1 MGFVKGKGRNL
12 VLFQLRRL
20 NWMDRCVIGV
30 DFGSDSVRAVVVNTV
45 SGKVLASAVSMYPRW
60 SEGKYQHPETAVFRQ
75 HPLDYIE
82 SFTACVSEAVKMAG
96 PGTADKIAGIGI
108 DTTGSTPVAVNREG
122 TPLSL
127 TDTFSENENAMFLL
141 WKDHSAAREA
151 EELTGLFHTAGSR
164 DYLTYMGTYSAEWYW
179 AKILH
184 VVRTDQAVRDA
195 AYTWVEHCDWMVGLL
210 TGNTHP
216 ETMYHSACAAG
227 FKALWNSEWNGL
239 PDKEVLGKADEY
251 LKKVAERF
259 GSAPKPATVSA
270 GRILP
275 EWAARLGVPENTEIS
290 GSSFD
295 AHAGAIGGGVG
306 ENILVCTLGTS
317 AVDMTV
323 VRPDE
328 LRNINVKMLTR
339 FGGLAEDSILP
350 GYVGIETG
358 QAAFGD
364 IFAWFRRLLSW
375 PLQRLEEEPDGTPQE
390 REMCFRMEERIL
402 PMLQREA
409 EHLEHTE
416 TLPVALDWIN
426 GRRYPNANDAA
437 RGVLADIS
445 LGTNA
450 PQVYWALV
458 FSAVSGL
465 NRIREGFEQSGIRI
479 DKVKAVGGIPR
490 KSSFIMQMMADLME
504 KPIEILDENQTC
516 ALGAAIY
523 AAMGSGCCQSLN
535 EAVSNMSARVE
546 KCYRPDADR
555 HTALRRQYAR
565 YLALAKER
573 Q

>member
-1 MGFVKGKGRNL
+1 
-12 VLFQLRRL
+12 
-20 NWMDRCVIGV
+20 MDRCVIGV

-45 SGKVLASAVSMYPRW
+45 SGRVLASATSMYPRW
-60 SEGKYQHPETAVFRQ
+60 KEGKYQHPEKAVFRQ

-82 SFTACVSEAVKMAG
+82 SFTACVSEAVKLAG
-96 PGTADKIAGIGI
+96 SEVAERIAGIGI
-108 DTTGSTPVAVNREG
+108 DTTGSTPVAVNRAG
-122 TPLSL
+122 IPLSL
-127 TDTFSENENAMFLL
+127 TDMFAENENAMFVL

-151 EELTGLFHTAGSR
+151 EELTELFRTAGER
-164 DYLTYMGTYSAEWYW
+164 NYLKYMGTYSAEWYW

-184 VVRTDQAVRDA
+184 IVRTDQAVRDA

-227 FKALWNSEWNGL
+227 FKALWHSDWNGL
-239 PDKEVLGKADEY
+239 PDKEVLRKADEY
-251 LKKVAERF
+251 LEKVTERY
-259 GSAPKPATVSA
+259 GSAPRPATVCA
-270 GRILP
+270 GKILP
-275 EWAARLGVPENTEIS
+275 EWAARLGVPDSTEIS

-295 AHAGAIGGGVG
+295 AHAGAIGGGIS

-323 VRPDE
+323 VKPDE

-350 GYVGIETG
+350 GYIGIETG

-375 PLQRLEEEPDGTPQE
+375 PLQRLEEEMGSAPQE
-390 REMCFRMEERIL
+390 REMWFWMEEHIF
-402 PMLQREA
+402 PILQREA
-409 EHLEHTE
+409 ECLEHTE

-426 GRRYPNANDAA
+426 GRRYPDADDAA
-437 RGVLADIS
+437 RGVIADIG

-465 NRIREGFEQSGIRI
+465 NRIREGLEQSGIRF

-490 KSSFIMQMMADLME
+490 KSSFIMQMMADLMG
-504 KPIEILDENQTC
+504 KPIEILNENQTC

-523 AAMGSGCCQSLN
+523 AAMGSGCCQDLN
-535 EAVSNMSARVE
+535 KTISNMSAKVE
-546 KCYRPDADR
+546 KCYYPNEDR
-555 HTALRRQYAR
+555 HASLRRQYAR
-565 YLALAKER
+565 YLALAEER